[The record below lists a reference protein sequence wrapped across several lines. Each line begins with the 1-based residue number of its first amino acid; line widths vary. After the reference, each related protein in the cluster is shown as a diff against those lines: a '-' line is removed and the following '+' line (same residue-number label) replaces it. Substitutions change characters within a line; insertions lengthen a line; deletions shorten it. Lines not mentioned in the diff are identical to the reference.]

1 MSGQLMWL
9 TVPQCAKA
17 MGCHRRTAYRRF
29 RALEDRLGRPVL
41 VTRSPHGREVLTVR
55 RSDLERAL
63 RMAGA
68 EAESQDISEMKQ
80 TLELLVETVERLI
93 RLVQERA

>member
-1 MSGQLMWL
+1 MWL

-41 VTRSPHGREVLTVR
+41 VTRSPHGRQVLAVR

-63 RMAGA
+63 RLSGA
-68 EAESQDISEMKQ
+68 EAESQDIAEIKQ
-80 TLELLVETVERLI
+80 TLDVLVEVVERLI
-93 RLVQERA
+93 VEVRKRV

>member
-17 MGCHRRTAYRRF
+17 MGCHRVTAWRRF
-29 RALEDRLGRPVL
+29 KALEDKLGRHVL
-41 VTRSPHGREVLTVR
+41 VAKTQRGREVLVVR

-63 RMAGA
+63 RMAGV
-68 EAESQDISEMKQ
+68 EAESQDIAEIKE
-80 TLELLVETVERLI
+80 TLDVLVNVVERLI
-93 RLVQERA
+93 VEVRKRA